1 MSKQTVILSLT
12 ADKIITMIQWSLLQL
27 ATNKSIHHTN
37 YTSKKNKIISPLEE
51 SIKAN
56 GGSFDE
62 GIRHLAKSIESN
74 EEMIT
79 MIQNLEELHND
90 KESDNCDEI
99 YDTEKEIFSQFIEL
113 TGLHI
118 DCLHCDDMDNFSDK
132 LISILQ

>member
-1 MSKQTVILSLT
+1 M
-12 ADKIITMIQWSLLQL
+12 
-27 ATNKSIHHTN
+27 
-37 YTSKKNKIISPLEE
+37 IISPLEE

-99 YDTEKEIFSQFIEL
+99 YDTETELFNKFIEL

-118 DCLHCDDMDNFSDK
+118 ESLHCDDIDDFRDE
-132 LISILQ
+132 LICML